1 MKNAHRHSQ
10 SGERGMKKGES
21 HSKIQ
26 DTNVCTHRQR
36 QNKNRTKNKQ
46 KRFARKKV

>member
-21 HSKIQ
+21 HRKIQ
-26 DTNVCTHRQR
+26 DTNVCVHTQ
-36 QNKNRTKNKQ
+36 TETKQ
-46 KRFARKKV
+46 KQDKKQTKKICT